1 MGDPWIEN
9 FVRWSLPVA
18 GFDLAHVKDQWIA
31 MFFQVVLCDRQPSAL
46 QDVVLTMLDYYR
58 MSLKQNNT
66 SCNVAPHAG
75 DVRLQTVT
83 LDSRQRVLQNIRT
96 SC

>member
-9 FVRWSLPVA
+9 FVRWSLQVA

-58 MSLKQNNT
+58 MSLEQNT
-66 SCNVAPHAG
+66 QAAVSHPMLEMCG
-75 DVRLQTVT
+75 CKRSLWTVG
-83 LDSRQRVLQNIRT
+83 SACSIA
-96 SC
+96 